1 MALVSCSQHL
11 TKDRDELCVIQG
23 LACQQVLRT
32 TMNLVIRLT
41 GSSIKGN
48 RIKVSKYAPEENLSS
63 SHRPQA
69 TENQRAAHM
78 IRSAE
83 LQQIL
88 KPQPQTVSAVRQGH

>member
-11 TKDRDELCVIQG
+11 TKDRNELCVNQV
-23 LACQQVLRT
+23 LASQHVLRT

-48 RIKVSKYAPEENLSS
+48 RIKVSKCAPEENLSS

-69 TENQRAAHM
+69 TENQRAAH
-78 IRSAE
+78 IRPAE
-83 LQQIL
+83 LEQIL
-88 KPQPQTVSAVRQGH
+88 KPQPQTVSAVRRGH